1 MDNETKKM
9 FELLMN
15 KLDSIENIQK
25 GMQEEQKDMKKSFN
39 KLEDNQNRMQV
50 SFDKLEEN
58 QKYML
63 VRQDEI
69 FSLVKAIEHSNNTH
83 KAEIDN
89 ITYKVLHT
97 EGTIN
102 KIGEVI
108 NDSRAIK

>member
-1 MDNETKKM
+1 MDNEIKKM

-15 KLDSIENIQK
+15 KLE
-25 GMQEEQKDMKKSFN
+25 
-39 KLEDNQNRMQV
+39 
-50 SFDKLEEN
+50 
-58 QKYML
+58 
-63 VRQDEI
+63 
-69 FSLVKAIEHSNNTH
+69 
-83 KAEIDN
+83 N